1 MTVEIR
7 LQKYLAE
14 QGYCSRREADAL
26 VLEGRVRVNGH
37 VAEPGQRVHPGED
50 TVKVGNRIVRL
61 RTHENVTLAVNKPTG
76 LICSHRDPHNSN
88 TVYDLLPKTL
98 RKRRLLCAGRL
109 DKDSEGLVILTSDGN
124 LANRLMHPSGL
135 VEKCYRVTLDNPFP
149 SDKIELLRRG
159 VTVDGELLKVEQAKL
174 IGSAVLS
181 SSSHIDVRMHHGKK
195 REIRRLF
202 STLGYTVKRLRRY
215 QIGSFSLRGFPLR
228 AVKMLT
234 MKEINQLL
242 HIDQKTGYSGKEL
255 LS

>member
-1 MTVEIR
+1 MTTEIR

-37 VAEPGQRVHPGED
+37 VAEPGQRVSPGED

-61 RTHENVTLAVNKPTG
+61 KTVDVLTLAVNKPTG
-76 LICSHRDPHNSN
+76 LICSHSDPHNLN

-135 VEKCYRVTLDNPFP
+135 IVKHYRVTLDSPFP
-149 SDKIELLRRG
+149 SEKIGLLRRG
-159 VTVDGELLKVEQAKL
+159 VTVDGEQLKVEQARI
-174 IGSAVLS
+174 IGSTEMS
-181 SSSHIDVRMHHGKK
+181 SSTHVDVRMHHGKK

-202 STLGYTVKRLRRY
+202 GTLGYTVKRLRRY

-228 AVKMLT
+228 GVKVLT

-242 HIDQKTGYSGKEL
+242 HIDQKSA
-255 LS
+255 